1 MESSL
6 ESGVVL
12 GGHGVISGVRGVL
25 GGPGVISGV
34 RGGVR
39 RSWSHLWSPG
49 WC

>member
-1 MESSL
+1 M
-6 ESGVVL
+6 VL

-39 RSWSHLWSPG
+39 RSWSHLWSLQ

>member
-6 ESGVVL
+6 ESGV
-12 GGHGVISGVRGVL
+12 VL